1 MSSMSNFCYIKKK
14 KKLNN
19 FDIFDI
25 FHKNNHTDK
34 FVIRY
39 LFTFEEKTQI
49 LIENSKQ

>member
-14 KKLNN
+14 KNLNN
-19 FDIFDI
+19 FDI